1 MFIEVINLDI
11 QNISV
16 DVLEK
21 GYELRED
28 CYECLFC
35 TQQYDAHEVFPYEE
49 RFFTAEGM
57 MKKHLEQ
64 VHRSP
69 FHALLALDK
78 KVTGLSDVQ
87 IDMLQYFFE
96 GKSDQEIVAA
106 SNLTSVSTVRQHRFK
121 LREKEKQ
128 AKIFIALMQL
138 MKNPEHY
145 AIHKGARQVDERY
158 GIEENER
165 EKVLATYFKNGLD
178 GEIDTIPS
186 KEKKKLILLQHIL
199 KRFEM
204 GKHYAEKEVNEI
216 LKTVHADFVSL
227 RRHLIEY
234 GFMERSNDG
243 SQYWVKK

>member
-1 MFIEVINLDI
+1 MFIGVIILDI
-11 QNISV
+11 QNISIEDFV
-16 DVLEK
+16 K
-21 GYELRED
+21 GYEQQD
-28 CYECLFC
+28 SAYKCLFC
-35 TQQYDAHEVFPYEE
+35 EQQYNMDEIFPHDK

-57 MKKHLEQ
+57 MKKHSESA
-64 VHRSP
+64 HTSP

-87 IDMLQYFFE
+87 IEMMQLFFE
-96 GKSDQEIVAA
+96 GKTDHEIVEA

-158 GIEENER
+158 SIEEKER
-165 EKVLATYFKNGLD
+165 EKVLATYFNHGLD
-178 GEIDTIPS
+178 GGIDTIPS
-186 KEKKKLILLQHIL
+186 KEKKKLIILQHIL
-199 KRFEM
+199 KRFDKE
-204 GKHYAEKEVNEI
+204 KHYHEKEVNEI

-234 GFMERSNDG
+234 GFMERSDDG
-243 SQYWVKK
+243 TAYWIKK

>member
-1 MFIEVINLDI
+1 MVNLDF
-11 QNISV
+11 QNIAADMLS
-16 DVLEK
+16 K
-21 GYELRED
+21 GYELQDEA
-28 CYECLFC
+28 YKCLYC
-35 TQQYDAHEVFPYEE
+35 GHRYDLHEVFPHDN

-57 MKKHLEQ
+57 MKKHIES
-64 VHRSP
+64 VHTSP

-78 KVTGLSDVQ
+78 KVTGLTDVQ
-87 IDMLQYFFE
+87 IEMMQHFFE
-96 GKSDQEIVAA
+96 GKTDQEIVDA

-158 GIEENER
+158 SIEEKER
-165 EKVLATYFKNGLD
+165 EKLLATYFKDGLD
-178 GEIDTIPS
+178 GGIDTIPS
-186 KEKKKLILLQHIL
+186 KEKKKLIILQHIL
-199 KRFEM
+199 KRFDK
-204 GKHYAEKEVNEI
+204 GKHYHEKEVNEI

-234 GFMERSNDG
+234 GFMERSDDG
-243 SQYWVKK
+243 TAYWIRK

>member
-1 MFIEVINLDI
+1 MDI
-11 QNISV
+11 QNITV
-16 DVLEK
+16 ENIVK
-21 GYELRED
+21 GYEQQD
-28 CYECLFC
+28 SAYKCLFC
-35 TQQYDAHEVFPYEE
+35 EQQYVMDEVFPHDN

-57 MKKHLEQ
+57 MKKHIES
-64 VHRSP
+64 VHTSP

-87 IDMLQYFFE
+87 IEMMQHFFE
-96 GKSDQEIVAA
+96 GKTDQEIVYA

-138 MKNPEHY
+138 MKNPAQY

-158 GIEENER
+158 SIEEKER
-165 EKVLATYFKNGLD
+165 EKVLAKYFKNGPD
-178 GEIDTIPS
+178 SEIDTLPS
-186 KEKKKLILLQHIL
+186 KEKKKLIILQHIL
-199 KRFEM
+199 NRFDK
-204 GKHYAEKEVNEI
+204 GKHYHEKEVNEI

-234 GFMERSNDG
+234 GFMERSDDG
-243 SQYWVKK
+243 TAYWMKK

>member
-1 MFIEVINLDI
+1 MFIEVIILDI

-16 DVLEK
+16 DTLVK
-21 GYELRED
+21 GYELHED
-28 CYECLFC
+28 RYECLFC
-35 TQQYDAHEVFPYEE
+35 SQQFQAHEVFPMEG

-57 MKKHLEQ
+57 MKNHIKQ
-64 VHRSP
+64 VHTSP

-87 IDMLQYFFE
+87 LDMLQYFFE
-96 GKSDQEIVAA
+96 GKSDQEIVSE

-138 MKNPEHY
+138 MKSPEHY

-158 GIEENER
+158 SIEEKER

-178 GEIDTIPS
+178 GGIDTIPS

-199 KRFEM
+199 KRFDM
-204 GKHYAEKEVNEI
+204 SKRYREKEVNEI
-216 LKTVHADFVSL
+216 LITVNADFVSL

-243 SQYWVKK
+243 SEYWVKK

>member
-1 MFIEVINLDI
+1 MFVEVIFLEI

-16 DVLEK
+16 DSLVH
-21 GYELRED
+21 GYELHED
-28 CYECLFC
+28 RYECLFC
-35 TQQYDAHEVFPYEE
+35 NTTFAIHEVFPQEG

-57 MKKHLEQ
+57 MKHHIEH
-64 VHRSP
+64 VHTSP
-69 FHALLALDK
+69 FHALLQLDR

-96 GKSDQEIVAA
+96 GKTDQEIVAE

-128 AKIFIALMQL
+128 AKIFLALMQL
-138 MKNPEHY
+138 VKNPEQY

-158 GIEENER
+158 GIEEKER
-165 EKVLATYFKNGLD
+165 EKVLTTYFKNGLD
-178 GEIDTIPS
+178 GAIDTIPS
-186 KEKKKLILLQHIL
+186 KEKKKLIILQHIL
-199 KRFEM
+199 QRFDTA
-204 GKHYAEKEVNEI
+204 KHYSEKEVNDI
-216 LKTVHADFVSL
+216 LKTVNADFVSL

-243 SQYWVKK
+243 AAYWVKN

>member
-1 MFIEVINLDI
+1 MEI

-16 DVLEK
+16 DTLVK
-21 GYELRED
+21 GYELHED
-28 CYECLFC
+28 RYKCLFC
-35 TQQYDAHEVFPYEE
+35 SQQFQAHEVFPMEG

-57 MKKHLEQ
+57 MKNHMEQ
-64 VHRSP
+64 VHTSP

-87 IDMLQYFFE
+87 LDMLQYFFE
-96 GKSDQEIVAA
+96 GKSDQEIVAE

-138 MKNPEHY
+138 MKNPELY
-145 AIHKGARQVDERY
+145 TIHKGARQVDERY
-158 GIEENER
+158 SIEEKER
-165 EKVLATYFKNGLD
+165 EKVLATYFKHGLD
-178 GEIDTIPS
+178 GGIDTIPS

-199 KRFEM
+199 KRFDM
-204 GKHYAEKEVNEI
+204 SKRYSEKEVNEI
-216 LKTVHADFVSL
+216 LKTVNADFVSL

-243 SQYWVKK
+243 SEYWVKK